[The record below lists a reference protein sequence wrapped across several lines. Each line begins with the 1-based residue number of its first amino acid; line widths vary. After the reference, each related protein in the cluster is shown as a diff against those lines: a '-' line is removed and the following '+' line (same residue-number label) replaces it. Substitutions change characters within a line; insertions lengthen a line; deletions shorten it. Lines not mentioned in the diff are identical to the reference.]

1 MYLMSPVAF
10 CGEMTVSVN
19 KGSATGII
27 YLDLCKAF
35 GIFISEY
42 EFEGWTIWWIRN
54 WLDGLSQR
62 VVVNESMSSWRLVT
76 IGVPAKVC
84 VSGLV
89 FFNISLYQ

>member
-1 MYLMSPVAF
+1 MAVEVLRP
-10 CGEMTVSVN
+10 T
-19 KGSATGII
+19 K
-27 YLDLCKAF
+27 
-35 GIFISEY
+35 
-42 EFEGWTIWWIRN
+42 N